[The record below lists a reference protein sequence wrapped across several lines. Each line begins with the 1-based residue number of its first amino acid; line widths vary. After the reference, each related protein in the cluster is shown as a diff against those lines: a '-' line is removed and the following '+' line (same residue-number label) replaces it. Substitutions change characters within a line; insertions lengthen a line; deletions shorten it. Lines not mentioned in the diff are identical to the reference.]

1 MTLLEFDLTDDV
13 GPRTAQWRLDRL
25 ELINWGTFDGRYRI
39 EIARQGHL
47 FTGASGS
54 GKSSLLDAIATV
66 LTPTRVLRFNAAA
79 QEGASRG
86 DDRSFVSYVRGAW
99 SKEADETLD
108 RAVSS
113 YLRRGAT
120 WSGILLR
127 FADGQDGVVT
137 LARLFH
143 LPGSSVDKAD
153 LHDLA
158 LAVREDLELDALRPF
173 AQQGIDA
180 RGAKAAWP
188 AAAVTT
194 NGAHKQY
201 FARVQRLLGIEGDN
215 ALQLLHRTQS
225 AKNLGSLDQLF
236 RSFMLDVPVTFDRA
250 DNAVE
255 QFGELREAHRLVVEA
270 REQVDALRSLEPAIA
285 AYEEAVDT
293 GARADRLHALL
304 EPFENRLRLRLTV
317 EDEQSTRAAL
327 ATAAAVRQAAAAAL
341 GRAEEDLERAEAAA
355 RSAGS
360 ERIGLEQLLLER
372 AQAARAETGARFARF
387 SESLA
392 GVGVA
397 VPESAEEHAELQRT
411 ASTTV
416 RPDQVGHDLHEGLSR
431 WRREKAALDAE
442 LLELG
447 RATSNL
453 PPRLTQTRRALADH
467 LHVPENALPFAG
479 ELIDVQ
485 PLHAAWTGA
494 IERVLRPLAIT
505 LLVRHDLLPA
515 ARRWVEGRSLGVR
528 LVFEDVVAPPHPPRA
543 TRSSRSLLH
552 RITVVDGPFHDWLQV
567 RLARE
572 FDFECVDSPDE
583 LDGAEKAVTVSGLV
597 KKPGG
602 RYEKDDRFAVDD
614 RGTWVLGSRNDDK
627 VEALRERLGEIESKL
642 QVAKERLDAAQQD
655 RDAQLRRVSVL
666 ETALQQDWPSLD
678 VRAAGQEVDRR
689 RRILDELTDGDA
701 DLQTALTTR
710 AGTRA
715 ALDRA
720 REQDRQAE
728 FAHRQTSDRLRVLQR
743 DIARLQEALDAVLL
757 DQEDEQQL
765 ERRYQRRSGQRRI
778 TVDSIAETGRRVGD
792 DLHAEAHSA
801 GQRAGDAR
809 SAFEGGA
816 RSFTGRWPGPAADLT
831 PRIEDRGG
839 YRALRERIE
848 VRGLPE
854 HEDRFRLLLREK
866 SHELMGHLLSDL
878 REAPRLVTQRID
890 PVNASLGRS
899 KFDRDRHLRIRVKP
913 QRGTEATQFIDD
925 LRAVVDG
932 AWDDADL
939 AAAEQRFATLESLMQ
954 RLGSS
959 EPADIAWRRRVLDTR
974 EHVTFQAQEI
984 APDGTIAG
992 VHDSSAGLSGGQRQ
1006 KLVIFCLAAALR
1018 YQLAPD
1024 EHELPTYATVVLDEA
1039 FDKADSAYTRM
1050 AMDVFVEFGF
1060 HMILATPQKLLQ
1072 TIEPYVGGITV
1083 IANPSR
1089 QLSLTQQIDWSNGDV

>member
-1 MTLLEFDLTDDV
+1 MTLLEFELTDDA
-13 GPRTAQWRLDRL
+13 GPRTAQWRLDRI

-39 EIARQGHL
+39 DVARQGHL

-143 LPGSSVDKAD
+143 LRGSSVDKAD

-158 LAVREDLELDALRPF
+158 LAVAADLELDALRPF
-173 AQQGIDA
+173 VERDIDA
-180 RGAKAAWP
+180 RGVKAAWP
-188 AAAVTT
+188 GAVVTT
-194 NGAHKQY
+194 NGAHKAY
-201 FARVQRLLGIEGDN
+201 FARAQRLLGIEGDN

-236 RSFMLDVPVTFDRA
+236 RNFMLDVPVTFERA

-270 REQVDALRSLEPAIA
+270 REQVDALRALEPSIT
-285 AYEEAVDT
+285 AYEEART
-293 GARADRLHALL
+293 AEARADGLRRVL
-304 EPFENRLRLRLTV
+304 EPFEEQLRLRLTV
-317 EDEQSTRAAL
+317 EEEEATRATL
-327 ATAAAVRQAAAAAL
+327 GTTAAVARAAAAAL
-341 GRAEEDLERAEAAA
+341 TRAEEDLERADAAA

-360 ERIGLEQLLLER
+360 DRIGLEQLQLER
-372 AQAARAETGARFARF
+372 AEEARAATEIRLARFA
-387 SESLA
+387 ESLS

-397 VPESAEEHAELQRT
+397 VPQTAEEHAELQRT
-411 ASTTV
+411 ASSTA
-416 RPDQVGHDLHEGLSR
+416 RPEHVGHELHEDLSR
-431 WRREKAALDAE
+431 WRREKATLDTDLA
-442 LLELG
+442 ELG
-447 RATSNL
+447 RATSNV
-453 PPRLTQTRRALADH
+453 PTRLAQTRRALADH
-467 LHVPENALPFAG
+467 LRVPEAALPFAG

-485 PLHAAWTGA
+485 PLHADWTGA
-494 IERVLRPLAIT
+494 IERVLRPLATT
-505 LLVRHDLLPA
+505 LLVRHDLLTA
-515 ARRWVEGRSLGVR
+515 ARRWVEGRSVGVR
-528 LVFEDVVAPPHPPRA
+528 LVFEDVVLPDHAPRA
-543 TRSSRSLLH
+543 TRASRSLLH
-552 RITVVDGPFHDWLQV
+552 RITVIDGPFRDWLQV

-572 FDFECVDSPDE
+572 YDYECVDSPDE
-583 LDGAEKAVTVSGLV
+583 LDGAEKAVTVAGLV
-597 KKPGG
+597 KKAGG
-602 RYEKDDRFAVDD
+602 RYEKDDRSAVGD
-614 RGTWVLGSRNDDK
+614 RSTWVLGSRNDDK
-627 VEALRERLGEIESKL
+627 VDAVKARLLEVESALRTA
-642 QVAKERLDAAQQD
+642 QHRLDAAMRD
-655 RDAQLRRVSVL
+655 RDLQLNRASVL
-666 ETALQQDWPSLD
+666 GTALQQDWASLD
-678 VRAAGQEVDRR
+678 VPAAAAEEERR
-689 RRILDELTDGDA
+689 RRILHDLTHGDA
-701 DLQTALTTR
+701 DLQAALT
-710 AGTRA
+710 ARA
-715 ALDRA
+715 AAKTSVDHA
-720 REQDRQAE
+720 REQDKQAG
-728 FAHRQTSDRLRVLQR
+728 FAHRQATDRLAELQR
-743 DIARLQEALDAVLL
+743 DIQRLRAVSAAERLLEKDQQE
-757 DQEDEQQL
+757 L
-765 ERRYQRRSGQRRI
+765 ERRYRRRSAQRRLTRE
-778 TVDSIAETGRRVGD
+778 SIGETGRHVAD
-792 DLHAEAHSA
+792 DLHAEGQSA
-801 GQRAGDAR
+801 ARRAGDAR
-809 SAFEGGA
+809 SAFEGAA
-816 RSFTGRWPGPAADLT
+816 RSFGSRWPGPAADLT

-839 YRALRERIE
+839 YRSLRERIE

-890 PVNASLGRS
+890 PVNSSLGRS
-899 KFDRDRHLRIRVKP
+899 RFDRDRHLRIRVKT
-913 QRGTEATQFIDD
+913 QRGPEVTQFIDD
-925 LRAVVDG
+925 LRSVVDG

-939 AAAEQRFATLESLMQ
+939 IAAEQRFAVLESLMQ

-959 EPADIAWRRRVLDTR
+959 ESADAAWRRRVLDTR

-1024 EHELPTYATVVLDEA
+1024 EHELPTYSTVVLDEA

-1083 IANPSR
+1083 IANPTR
-1089 QLSLTQQIDWSNGDV
+1089 QLSVTQQIDWSNGDA

>member
-1 MTLLEFDLTDDV
+1 MTLLEFDITEER
-13 GPRTAQWRLDRL
+13 GPLVAQWRLDRI
-25 ELINWGTFDGRYRI
+25 EVVNWGTFDGRYRI
-39 EIARQGHL
+39 DVARKGHL

-66 LTPTRVLRFNAAA
+66 LTPNRVLRFNAAA

-120 WSGILLR
+120 WSGVLLR

-143 LPGSSVDKAD
+143 LAGSSVDKAD

-158 LAVREDLELDALRPF
+158 FAVRDDVDLEALRPF
-173 AQQGIDA
+173 AEQGVDM

-188 AAAVTT
+188 AAVVTT
-194 NGAHKQY
+194 NGGHKSY
-201 FARVQRLLGIEGDN
+201 FARVQRLLGIEGEN
-215 ALQLLHRTQS
+215 ALPLLHRTQS

-236 RSFMLDVPVTFDRA
+236 RGFMLDEPVTFDRA
-250 DNAVE
+250 RNAVE

-270 REQVDALRSLEPAIA
+270 REQVDALRALDPAIA
-285 AYEEAVDT
+285 MYEEA
-293 GARADRLHALL
+293 RAAESGVERLRSVLVA
-304 EPFENRLRLRLTV
+304 FEDHLRLRLAL
-317 EDEQSTRAAL
+317 EDETSLRSTL
-327 ATAAAVRQAAAAAL
+327 GTTTATAQAAAAVL

-360 ERIGLEQLLLER
+360 DRIEVEQLQLER
-372 AQAARAETGARFARF
+372 AEQTHTATEERHARFAD
-387 SESLA
+387 SLSK
-392 GVGVA
+392 VGVA
-397 VPESAEEHAELQRT
+397 VPTGADEYAELQRT
-411 ASTTV
+411 ASVTA
-416 RPDQVGHDLHEGLSR
+416 RPDQVDHALHEERAR
-431 WRREKAALDAE
+431 WKRETAALEADLAE
-442 LLELG
+442 LA

-453 PPRLTQTRRALADH
+453 PTRLVQTRRALADH
-467 LHVPENALPFAG
+467 LHVSETAVPFAG
-479 ELIDVQ
+479 ELIDVR
-485 PLHAAWTGA
+485 PVHADWTGA
-494 IERVLRPLAIT
+494 IERVLRPLATT
-505 LLVRHDLLPA
+505 LLVRHDLVPA

-528 LVFEDVVAPPHPPRA
+528 LVFEDVVPPVRSPRA
-543 TRSSRSLLH
+543 TRSSRSLVN
-552 RITVVDGPFHDWLQV
+552 RVEVVDSPFRDWLEV
-567 RLARE
+567 RLAAE
-572 FDFECVDSPDE
+572 YDYECVDSPDE
-583 LDGAEKAVTVSGLV
+583 LDGAERAVTIAGLA
-597 KKPGG
+597 KKAGG
-602 RYEKDDRFAVDD
+602 RYEKDDRSEVGD
-614 RGTWVLGSRNDDK
+614 RSTWVLGSRNDDK
-627 VEALRERLGEIESKL
+627 VETLNEQLRRAQAQL
-642 QVAKERLDAAQQD
+642 QVAQRRLDAAQHD
-655 RDAQLRRVSVL
+655 RDAQMRRASVL
-666 ETALQQDWPSLD
+666 ETALLEDWASLD
-678 VRAAGQEVDRR
+678 VPAAAAEVARR
-689 RRILDELTDGDA
+689 RRILHDLTHGDA
-701 DLQTALTTR
+701 DLEAALTART
-710 AGTRA
+710 A
-715 ALDRA
+715 ARTARDDA
-720 REQDRQAE
+720 READKQAG
-728 FAHRQTSDRLRVLQR
+728 FALRQTVVRIAELQR
-743 DIARLQEALDAVLL
+743 EVARLHAAADSAAIA
-757 DQEDEQQL
+757 DEDTREL
-765 ERRYQRRSGQRRI
+765 EGRYRRRSTSRRLSRE
-778 TVDSIAETGRRVGD
+778 TLGDTGRRVGE
-792 DLHAEAHSA
+792 DLYAE
-801 GQRAGDAR
+801 GQAAARRAGDAR

-816 RSFTGRWPGPAADLT
+816 RSFASRWPGPAADLT

-854 HEDRFRLLLREK
+854 HEDRFRQLLREK

-899 KFDRDRHLRIRVKP
+899 KFDRDRHLRIRVKA
-913 QRGTEATQFIDD
+913 QRGPEVTQFIDD
-925 LRAVVDG
+925 LRGVVDG
-932 AWDDADL
+932 AWDDTDL
-939 AAAEQRFATLESLMQ
+939 VAAERRFATLESLMQ

-959 EPADIAWRRRVLDTR
+959 ESADTAWRRRVLDTR

-1018 YQLAPD
+1018 YQLAPED
-1024 EHELPTYATVVLDEA
+1024 RELPTYATVILDEA
-1039 FDKADSAYTRM
+1039 FDKADSAYTRI

-1089 QLSLTQQIDWSNGDV
+1089 QLSVTQQIDWSAGDP